1 MITVVIIIVIINI
14 VTVVGT
20 IIFLNKKN
28 IENEEKMLLNQIN
41 ENNQQNFEEN
51 KKKFDEIEKTISLNA
66 KNNLLEGINNLQNK
80 LSENNEKLLLRFNQ
94 LGQNLSGT
102 MNDNN
107 QLLSKNHTENSQL
120 LTSSMNNNIQK
131 LSVRL
136 NENNTALTG
145 VMTENNQNLTKNIN
159 EFKDGLTKNI
169 NENFEKLSQKIEN
182 RLDVMN
188 MKVEERLSKGFEE
201 TTKTF
206 GNVLE
211 RLSKIDEAQK
221 KIEALSSNVVSLQD
235 ILTDK
240 KSRGIF
246 GEIQL
251 YQILSSVFGE
261 KNDKLYQKQYKLSN
275 GNIVDSIIF
284 TPEPLGNIAVDSK
297 FPLEN
302 YRKMFLAMGKDIRVI
317 LIKLADRLHN
327 IRTLKFLKRDRQ
339 IAIAQETIDLY
350 APLANR
356 LGVFSMKW
364 ELEDQAFK
372 YLYPEEYREI
382 VEGIAK
388 KREERL
394 KFIDQI
400 VDEIKINLKKEKIV
414 YIFVD
419 KEKLDAIQEN
429 NQGIIASIN
438 PFEYVEIDEILKEKE
453 IRNEDSFIL
462 VLDKIEDT
470 HNLGA
475 IIRVAEAAGVHGII
489 IPKRNAAGVTPL
501 TIKTSAGAVS
511 HIKIAR
517 VTNIV
522 QTLKELKEKGMWVVG
537 TDLDTDNMYTKTNLT
552 GDMAVVIG
560 NEEKGISRL
569 VKEECDIL
577 VKIPMIGKVQ
587 SLNASVSAG
596 IIIYEI
602 IRQRL
607 EKLG

>member
-14 VTVVGT
+14 VAVVGT
-20 IIFLNKKN
+20 IIFLDKKN

-275 GNIVDSIIF
+275 GTIVDSIIF

-302 YRKMFLAMGKDIRVI
+302 YRKMYNNDLSQIERENARKDFVT
-317 LIKLADRLHN
+317 D
-327 IRTLKFLKRDRQ
+327 
-339 IAIAQETIDLY
+339 
-350 APLANR
+350 
-356 LGVFSMKW
+356 
-364 ELEDQAFK
+364 
-372 YLYPEEYREI
+372 
-382 VEGIAK
+382 
-388 KREERL
+388 
-394 KFIDQI
+394 
-400 VDEIKINLKKEKIV
+400 LKKHI
-414 YIFVD
+414 
-419 KEKLDAIQEN
+419 DAISSKYIIKNETSEQAILFLPAEAIFAEIN
-429 NQGIIASIN
+429 AYHTDIIEYAYKKNVRIASPTTLI
-438 PFEYVEIDEILKEKE
+438 
-453 IRNEDSFIL
+453 S
-462 VLDKIEDT
+462 VLTVIQ
-470 HNLGA
+470 
-475 IIRVAEAAGVHGII
+475 V
-489 IPKRNAAGVTPL
+489 
-501 TIKTSAGAVS
+501 
-511 HIKIAR
+511 
-517 VTNIV
+517 
-522 QTLKELKEKGMWVVG
+522 M
-537 TDLDTDNMYTKTNLT
+537 MTNLER
-552 GDMAVVIG
+552 DKYA
-560 NEEKGISRL
+560 N
-569 VKEECDIL
+569 
-577 VKIPMIGKVQ
+577 
-587 SLNASVSAG
+587 
-596 IIIYEI
+596 IIQQE
-602 IRQRL
+602 L
-607 EKLG
+607 EKLNVEFTRYRTRWDNLQKDIEKVSKDVKEINTTSNKISKRFTEISNAKFEEKTVNNNVENLKILEMEE

>member
-182 RLDVMN
+182 RLDAMN

-275 GNIVDSIIF
+275 GTIVDSIIF

-302 YRKMFLAMGKDIRVI
+302 YRKMYNNELSQIERENARKDFVS
-317 LIKLADRLHN
+317 D
-327 IRTLKFLKRDRQ
+327 
-339 IAIAQETIDLY
+339 
-350 APLANR
+350 
-356 LGVFSMKW
+356 
-364 ELEDQAFK
+364 
-372 YLYPEEYREI
+372 
-382 VEGIAK
+382 
-388 KREERL
+388 
-394 KFIDQI
+394 
-400 VDEIKINLKKEKIV
+400 LKKHI
-414 YIFVD
+414 
-419 KEKLDAIQEN
+419 DAISSKYIIKNETSEQAILFLPAEAIFAEIN
-429 NQGIIASIN
+429 AYHTDIIEYAYKKNVRIASPTTLI
-438 PFEYVEIDEILKEKE
+438 
-453 IRNEDSFIL
+453 S
-462 VLDKIEDT
+462 VLTVIQ
-470 HNLGA
+470 
-475 IIRVAEAAGVHGII
+475 V
-489 IPKRNAAGVTPL
+489 
-501 TIKTSAGAVS
+501 
-511 HIKIAR
+511 
-517 VTNIV
+517 
-522 QTLKELKEKGMWVVG
+522 M
-537 TDLDTDNMYTKTNLT
+537 MTNLER
-552 GDMAVVIG
+552 DKYA
-560 NEEKGISRL
+560 N
-569 VKEECDIL
+569 
-577 VKIPMIGKVQ
+577 
-587 SLNASVSAG
+587 
-596 IIIYEI
+596 IIQQE
-602 IRQRL
+602 L
-607 EKLG
+607 EKLNVEFTRYRTRWDNLQKDIEKVSKDVKEINTTSNKISKRFTEISNAKFEEKTVNNNVENLKILEMEE

>member
-14 VTVVGT
+14 VAVVGT

-302 YRKMFLAMGKDIRVI
+302 YRKMYNNDLSQIERENARKDFVT
-317 LIKLADRLHN
+317 D
-327 IRTLKFLKRDRQ
+327 
-339 IAIAQETIDLY
+339 
-350 APLANR
+350 
-356 LGVFSMKW
+356 
-364 ELEDQAFK
+364 
-372 YLYPEEYREI
+372 
-382 VEGIAK
+382 
-388 KREERL
+388 
-394 KFIDQI
+394 
-400 VDEIKINLKKEKIV
+400 LKKHI
-414 YIFVD
+414 
-419 KEKLDAIQEN
+419 DAISSKYIIKNETSEQAILFLPAEAIFAEIN
-429 NQGIIASIN
+429 AYHTDIIEYAYKKNVRIASPTTLI
-438 PFEYVEIDEILKEKE
+438 
-453 IRNEDSFIL
+453 S
-462 VLDKIEDT
+462 VLTVIQ
-470 HNLGA
+470 
-475 IIRVAEAAGVHGII
+475 V
-489 IPKRNAAGVTPL
+489 
-501 TIKTSAGAVS
+501 
-511 HIKIAR
+511 
-517 VTNIV
+517 
-522 QTLKELKEKGMWVVG
+522 M
-537 TDLDTDNMYTKTNLT
+537 MTNLER
-552 GDMAVVIG
+552 DKYA
-560 NEEKGISRL
+560 N
-569 VKEECDIL
+569 
-577 VKIPMIGKVQ
+577 
-587 SLNASVSAG
+587 
-596 IIIYEI
+596 IIQQE
-602 IRQRL
+602 L
-607 EKLG
+607 EKLNVEFTRYRTRWDNLQKDIEKVSKDVKEINTTSNKISKRFTEISNAKFEEKVVNNNVENLKILEMEE

>member
-145 VMTENNQNLTKNIN
+145 VMTENNQSLTKNIN

-275 GNIVDSIIF
+275 GTIVDSIIF

-302 YRKMFLAMGKDIRVI
+302 YRKMYNNELSQIERENARKDFVS
-317 LIKLADRLHN
+317 D
-327 IRTLKFLKRDRQ
+327 
-339 IAIAQETIDLY
+339 
-350 APLANR
+350 
-356 LGVFSMKW
+356 
-364 ELEDQAFK
+364 
-372 YLYPEEYREI
+372 
-382 VEGIAK
+382 
-388 KREERL
+388 
-394 KFIDQI
+394 
-400 VDEIKINLKKEKIV
+400 LKKHI
-414 YIFVD
+414 
-419 KEKLDAIQEN
+419 DAISSKYIIKNETSEQAILFLPAEAIFAEIN
-429 NQGIIASIN
+429 AYHTNIIEYAYKKNVRIASPTTLI
-438 PFEYVEIDEILKEKE
+438 
-453 IRNEDSFIL
+453 S
-462 VLDKIEDT
+462 VLTVIQ
-470 HNLGA
+470 
-475 IIRVAEAAGVHGII
+475 V
-489 IPKRNAAGVTPL
+489 
-501 TIKTSAGAVS
+501 
-511 HIKIAR
+511 
-517 VTNIV
+517 
-522 QTLKELKEKGMWVVG
+522 M
-537 TDLDTDNMYTKTNLT
+537 MTNLER
-552 GDMAVVIG
+552 DKYA
-560 NEEKGISRL
+560 N
-569 VKEECDIL
+569 
-577 VKIPMIGKVQ
+577 
-587 SLNASVSAG
+587 
-596 IIIYEI
+596 IIQQE
-602 IRQRL
+602 L
-607 EKLG
+607 EKLNVEFTRYRTRWDNLQKDIEKVSKDVKEINTTSNKISKRFTEISNAKFEEKTVNNNVENLKILEMEE

>member
-275 GNIVDSIIF
+275 GTIVDSIIF

-302 YRKMFLAMGKDIRVI
+302 YRKMYNNDLSQIERENARKDFVS
-317 LIKLADRLHN
+317 D
-327 IRTLKFLKRDRQ
+327 
-339 IAIAQETIDLY
+339 
-350 APLANR
+350 
-356 LGVFSMKW
+356 
-364 ELEDQAFK
+364 
-372 YLYPEEYREI
+372 
-382 VEGIAK
+382 
-388 KREERL
+388 
-394 KFIDQI
+394 
-400 VDEIKINLKKEKIV
+400 LKKHI
-414 YIFVD
+414 
-419 KEKLDAIQEN
+419 DAISSKYIIKNETSEQAILFLPAEAIFAEIN
-429 NQGIIASIN
+429 AYHTDIIEYAYKKNVRIASPTTLI
-438 PFEYVEIDEILKEKE
+438 
-453 IRNEDSFIL
+453 S
-462 VLDKIEDT
+462 VLTVIQ
-470 HNLGA
+470 
-475 IIRVAEAAGVHGII
+475 V
-489 IPKRNAAGVTPL
+489 
-501 TIKTSAGAVS
+501 
-511 HIKIAR
+511 
-517 VTNIV
+517 
-522 QTLKELKEKGMWVVG
+522 M
-537 TDLDTDNMYTKTNLT
+537 MTNLER
-552 GDMAVVIG
+552 DKYA
-560 NEEKGISRL
+560 N
-569 VKEECDIL
+569 
-577 VKIPMIGKVQ
+577 
-587 SLNASVSAG
+587 
-596 IIIYEI
+596 IIQQE
-602 IRQRL
+602 L
-607 EKLG
+607 EKLNVEFTRYRTRWDNLQKDIEKVSKDVKKINTTSNKISKRFTEISNAKFEEKTVNNNVENLKILEMEE

>member
-14 VTVVGT
+14 VAVAGT

-94 LGQNLSGT
+94 LGQNLSST

-182 RLDVMN
+182 RLDAMN

-302 YRKMFLAMGKDIRVI
+302 YRKMYNNDLSQIERENARKDFVT
-317 LIKLADRLHN
+317 D
-327 IRTLKFLKRDRQ
+327 
-339 IAIAQETIDLY
+339 
-350 APLANR
+350 
-356 LGVFSMKW
+356 
-364 ELEDQAFK
+364 
-372 YLYPEEYREI
+372 
-382 VEGIAK
+382 
-388 KREERL
+388 
-394 KFIDQI
+394 
-400 VDEIKINLKKEKIV
+400 LKKHI
-414 YIFVD
+414 
-419 KEKLDAIQEN
+419 DAISSKYIIKNETSEQAILFLPAEAIFAEIN
-429 NQGIIASIN
+429 AYHTDIIEYAYKKNVRIASPTTLI
-438 PFEYVEIDEILKEKE
+438 
-453 IRNEDSFIL
+453 S
-462 VLDKIEDT
+462 VLTVIQ
-470 HNLGA
+470 
-475 IIRVAEAAGVHGII
+475 V
-489 IPKRNAAGVTPL
+489 
-501 TIKTSAGAVS
+501 
-511 HIKIAR
+511 
-517 VTNIV
+517 
-522 QTLKELKEKGMWVVG
+522 M
-537 TDLDTDNMYTKTNLT
+537 MTNLER
-552 GDMAVVIG
+552 DKYA
-560 NEEKGISRL
+560 N
-569 VKEECDIL
+569 
-577 VKIPMIGKVQ
+577 
-587 SLNASVSAG
+587 
-596 IIIYEI
+596 IIQQE
-602 IRQRL
+602 L
-607 EKLG
+607 EKLNVEFTRYRTRWDNLQKDIEKVSKDVKEINTTSNKISKRFTEISNAKFEEKTVNNNVENLKILEMEE

>member
-80 LSENNEKLLLRFNQ
+80 LSENNEKLLLGFNQ

-275 GNIVDSIIF
+275 GTIVDSIIF

-302 YRKMFLAMGKDIRVI
+302 YRKMYNNDLSQIERENARKDFVT
-317 LIKLADRLHN
+317 D
-327 IRTLKFLKRDRQ
+327 
-339 IAIAQETIDLY
+339 
-350 APLANR
+350 
-356 LGVFSMKW
+356 
-364 ELEDQAFK
+364 
-372 YLYPEEYREI
+372 
-382 VEGIAK
+382 
-388 KREERL
+388 
-394 KFIDQI
+394 
-400 VDEIKINLKKEKIV
+400 LKKHI
-414 YIFVD
+414 
-419 KEKLDAIQEN
+419 DAISSKYIIKNETSEQAILFLPAEAIFAEIN
-429 NQGIIASIN
+429 AYHTDIIEYAYKKNVRIAS
-438 PFEYVEIDEILKEKE
+438 PTT
-453 IRNEDSFIL
+453 L
-462 VLDKIEDT
+462 VS
-470 HNLGA
+470 
-475 IIRVAEAAGVHGII
+475 V
-489 IPKRNAAGVTPL
+489 L
-501 TIKTSAGAVS
+501 TVIQV
-511 HIKIAR
+511 
-517 VTNIV
+517 
-522 QTLKELKEKGMWVVG
+522 M
-537 TDLDTDNMYTKTNLT
+537 MTNLER
-552 GDMAVVIG
+552 DKYA
-560 NEEKGISRL
+560 N
-569 VKEECDIL
+569 
-577 VKIPMIGKVQ
+577 
-587 SLNASVSAG
+587 
-596 IIIYEI
+596 IIQQE
-602 IRQRL
+602 L
-607 EKLG
+607 EKLNVEFTRYRTRWDNLQKDIEKVSKDVKEINTTSNKISKRFTEISNAKFEEKIGNNNVENLKILEMEE

>member
-80 LSENNEKLLLRFNQ
+80 LSENNEKLLLGFNQ

-182 RLDVMN
+182 RLDAMN

-275 GNIVDSIIF
+275 GTIVDSIIF

-302 YRKMFLAMGKDIRVI
+302 YRKMYNNDLSQIERENARKDFVT
-317 LIKLADRLHN
+317 D
-327 IRTLKFLKRDRQ
+327 
-339 IAIAQETIDLY
+339 
-350 APLANR
+350 
-356 LGVFSMKW
+356 
-364 ELEDQAFK
+364 
-372 YLYPEEYREI
+372 
-382 VEGIAK
+382 
-388 KREERL
+388 
-394 KFIDQI
+394 
-400 VDEIKINLKKEKIV
+400 LKKHI
-414 YIFVD
+414 
-419 KEKLDAIQEN
+419 DAISSKYIIKNETSEQAILFLPAEAIFAEIN
-429 NQGIIASIN
+429 AYHTDIIEYAYKKNVRIASPTTLI
-438 PFEYVEIDEILKEKE
+438 
-453 IRNEDSFIL
+453 S
-462 VLDKIEDT
+462 VLTVIQ
-470 HNLGA
+470 
-475 IIRVAEAAGVHGII
+475 V
-489 IPKRNAAGVTPL
+489 
-501 TIKTSAGAVS
+501 
-511 HIKIAR
+511 
-517 VTNIV
+517 
-522 QTLKELKEKGMWVVG
+522 M
-537 TDLDTDNMYTKTNLT
+537 MTNLER
-552 GDMAVVIG
+552 DKYA
-560 NEEKGISRL
+560 N
-569 VKEECDIL
+569 
-577 VKIPMIGKVQ
+577 
-587 SLNASVSAG
+587 
-596 IIIYEI
+596 IIQQE
-602 IRQRL
+602 L
-607 EKLG
+607 EKLNVEFTRYRTRWDNLQKDIEKVSKDVKEINTTSNKISKRFTEISNAKFEEKTVNNNVENLKILEMEE

>member
-1 MITVVIIIVIINI
+1 
-14 VTVVGT
+14 
-20 IIFLNKKN
+20 
-28 IENEEKMLLNQIN
+28 MLLNQIN

-80 LSENNEKLLLRFNQ
+80 LSENNEKLLLGFNQ

-246 GEIQL
+246 GVIQL

-275 GNIVDSIIF
+275 GTIVDSIIF

-302 YRKMFLAMGKDIRVI
+302 YRKMYNNDLSQIERENARKDFVT
-317 LIKLADRLHN
+317 D
-327 IRTLKFLKRDRQ
+327 
-339 IAIAQETIDLY
+339 
-350 APLANR
+350 
-356 LGVFSMKW
+356 
-364 ELEDQAFK
+364 
-372 YLYPEEYREI
+372 
-382 VEGIAK
+382 
-388 KREERL
+388 
-394 KFIDQI
+394 
-400 VDEIKINLKKEKIV
+400 LKKHI
-414 YIFVD
+414 
-419 KEKLDAIQEN
+419 DAISSKYIIKNETSEQAILFLPAEAIFAEIN
-429 NQGIIASIN
+429 AYHTDIIEYAYKKNVRIASPTTLI
-438 PFEYVEIDEILKEKE
+438 
-453 IRNEDSFIL
+453 S
-462 VLDKIEDT
+462 VLTVIQ
-470 HNLGA
+470 
-475 IIRVAEAAGVHGII
+475 V
-489 IPKRNAAGVTPL
+489 
-501 TIKTSAGAVS
+501 
-511 HIKIAR
+511 
-517 VTNIV
+517 
-522 QTLKELKEKGMWVVG
+522 M
-537 TDLDTDNMYTKTNLT
+537 MTNLER
-552 GDMAVVIG
+552 DKYA
-560 NEEKGISRL
+560 N
-569 VKEECDIL
+569 
-577 VKIPMIGKVQ
+577 
-587 SLNASVSAG
+587 
-596 IIIYEI
+596 IIQQE
-602 IRQRL
+602 L
-607 EKLG
+607 EKLNVEFTRYRTRWDNLQKDIEKVSKDVKEINTTSNKISKRFTEISNAKFEEKVVNNNVENLKILEMEE

>member
-28 IENEEKMLLNQIN
+28 IENEEKMLLNQIT

-131 LSVRL
+131 LSVHL

-169 NENFEKLSQKIEN
+169 NENFEKLSQKIKN
-182 RLDVMN
+182 RLDAMN

-275 GNIVDSIIF
+275 GTIVDSIIF

-302 YRKMFLAMGKDIRVI
+302 YRKMYNNELSQIERENARKDFVS
-317 LIKLADRLHN
+317 D
-327 IRTLKFLKRDRQ
+327 
-339 IAIAQETIDLY
+339 
-350 APLANR
+350 
-356 LGVFSMKW
+356 
-364 ELEDQAFK
+364 
-372 YLYPEEYREI
+372 
-382 VEGIAK
+382 
-388 KREERL
+388 
-394 KFIDQI
+394 
-400 VDEIKINLKKEKIV
+400 LKKHI
-414 YIFVD
+414 
-419 KEKLDAIQEN
+419 DAISSKYIIKNETSEQAILFLPAEAIFAEIN
-429 NQGIIASIN
+429 AYHTDIIEYAYKKNVRIASPTTLI
-438 PFEYVEIDEILKEKE
+438 
-453 IRNEDSFIL
+453 S
-462 VLDKIEDT
+462 VLTVIQ
-470 HNLGA
+470 
-475 IIRVAEAAGVHGII
+475 V
-489 IPKRNAAGVTPL
+489 
-501 TIKTSAGAVS
+501 
-511 HIKIAR
+511 
-517 VTNIV
+517 
-522 QTLKELKEKGMWVVG
+522 M
-537 TDLDTDNMYTKTNLT
+537 MTNLER
-552 GDMAVVIG
+552 DKYA
-560 NEEKGISRL
+560 N
-569 VKEECDIL
+569 
-577 VKIPMIGKVQ
+577 
-587 SLNASVSAG
+587 
-596 IIIYEI
+596 IIQQE
-602 IRQRL
+602 L
-607 EKLG
+607 EKLNVEFTRYRTRWDNLQKDIEKVSKDVKEINTTSNKISKRFTEISNAKFEEKVVNNNVENLKILEMEE

>member
-1 MITVVIIIVIINI
+1 MITIVIIIVIINI
-14 VTVVGT
+14 VAVVGT

-107 QLLSKNHTENSQL
+107 QLLSKNHTENSQF

-275 GNIVDSIIF
+275 GTIVDSIIF

-302 YRKMFLAMGKDIRVI
+302 YRKMYNNDLSQIERENARKDFVT
-317 LIKLADRLHN
+317 D
-327 IRTLKFLKRDRQ
+327 
-339 IAIAQETIDLY
+339 
-350 APLANR
+350 
-356 LGVFSMKW
+356 
-364 ELEDQAFK
+364 
-372 YLYPEEYREI
+372 
-382 VEGIAK
+382 
-388 KREERL
+388 
-394 KFIDQI
+394 
-400 VDEIKINLKKEKIV
+400 LKKHI
-414 YIFVD
+414 
-419 KEKLDAIQEN
+419 DAISSKYIIKNETSEQAILFLPAEAIFAEIN
-429 NQGIIASIN
+429 AYHTDIIEYAYKKNVRIASPTTLI
-438 PFEYVEIDEILKEKE
+438 
-453 IRNEDSFIL
+453 S
-462 VLDKIEDT
+462 VLTVIQ
-470 HNLGA
+470 
-475 IIRVAEAAGVHGII
+475 V
-489 IPKRNAAGVTPL
+489 
-501 TIKTSAGAVS
+501 
-511 HIKIAR
+511 
-517 VTNIV
+517 
-522 QTLKELKEKGMWVVG
+522 M
-537 TDLDTDNMYTKTNLT
+537 MTNLER
-552 GDMAVVIG
+552 DKYA
-560 NEEKGISRL
+560 N
-569 VKEECDIL
+569 
-577 VKIPMIGKVQ
+577 
-587 SLNASVSAG
+587 
-596 IIIYEI
+596 IIQQE
-602 IRQRL
+602 L
-607 EKLG
+607 EKLNVEFTRYRTRWDNLQKDIEKVSKDVKEINTTSNKISKRFTEISNAKFEEKTVNNNVENLKILEMEE

>member
-182 RLDVMN
+182 RLDAMN

-302 YRKMFLAMGKDIRVI
+302 YRKMYNNDLSQIERENARKDFVTDLKKHIDAISSKYIIKNETSEQAILFLPAEAIFAEINAYHTDIIEYAYKKNVRIASPTTLISVLTVIQVMMTNLERDKYANIIQQELEKLNVEFTRYRTRWDNLQKDIEKVSKDVKEINTTSNKISKRFTEI
-317 LIKLADRLHN
+317 SNA
-327 IRTLKFLKRDRQ
+327 KF
-339 IAIAQETIDLY
+339 E
-350 APLANR
+350 
-356 LGVFSMKW
+356 
-364 ELEDQAFK
+364 
-372 YLYPEEYREI
+372 
-382 VEGIAK
+382 
-388 KREERL
+388 
-394 KFIDQI
+394 
-400 VDEIKINLKKEKIV
+400 EKIV
-414 YIFVD
+414 NNNV
-419 KEKLDAIQEN
+419 EN
-429 NQGIIASIN
+429 LK
-438 PFEYVEIDEILKEKE
+438 ILE
-453 IRNEDSFIL
+453 
-462 VLDKIEDT
+462 
-470 HNLGA
+470 
-475 IIRVAEAAGVHGII
+475 
-489 IPKRNAAGVTPL
+489 
-501 TIKTSAGAVS
+501 
-511 HIKIAR
+511 
-517 VTNIV
+517 
-522 QTLKELKEKGMWVVG
+522 M
-537 TDLDTDNMYTKTNLT
+537 
-552 GDMAVVIG
+552 
-560 NEEKGISRL
+560 EE
-569 VKEECDIL
+569 
-577 VKIPMIGKVQ
+577 
-587 SLNASVSAG
+587 
-596 IIIYEI
+596 
-602 IRQRL
+602 
-607 EKLG
+607 

>member
-14 VTVVGT
+14 VAVVGT

-182 RLDVMN
+182 RLDAMN

-302 YRKMFLAMGKDIRVI
+302 YRKMYNNDLSQIERENARKDFVTDLKKHIDAISSKYIIKNETSEQAILFLPAEAIFAEINAYHTDIIEYAYKKNVRIASPTTLISVLTVIQVMMTNLERDKYANIIQQELEKLNVEFTRYRTRWDNLQKDIEKVSKDVKEINTTSNKISKRFTEI
-317 LIKLADRLHN
+317 SNA
-327 IRTLKFLKRDRQ
+327 KF
-339 IAIAQETIDLY
+339 
-350 APLANR
+350 
-356 LGVFSMKW
+356 
-364 ELEDQAFK
+364 
-372 YLYPEEYREI
+372 
-382 VEGIAK
+382 
-388 KREERL
+388 
-394 KFIDQI
+394 
-400 VDEIKINLKKEKIV
+400 KEKIV
-414 YIFVD
+414 NNNV
-419 KEKLDAIQEN
+419 EN
-429 NQGIIASIN
+429 LK
-438 PFEYVEIDEILKEKE
+438 ILE
-453 IRNEDSFIL
+453 
-462 VLDKIEDT
+462 
-470 HNLGA
+470 
-475 IIRVAEAAGVHGII
+475 
-489 IPKRNAAGVTPL
+489 
-501 TIKTSAGAVS
+501 
-511 HIKIAR
+511 
-517 VTNIV
+517 
-522 QTLKELKEKGMWVVG
+522 M
-537 TDLDTDNMYTKTNLT
+537 
-552 GDMAVVIG
+552 
-560 NEEKGISRL
+560 EE
-569 VKEECDIL
+569 
-577 VKIPMIGKVQ
+577 
-587 SLNASVSAG
+587 
-596 IIIYEI
+596 
-602 IRQRL
+602 
-607 EKLG
+607 

>member
-206 GNVLE
+206 GNILE

-275 GNIVDSIIF
+275 GTIVDSIIF

-302 YRKMFLAMGKDIRVI
+302 YRKMYNNDLSQIERENARKDFVT
-317 LIKLADRLHN
+317 D
-327 IRTLKFLKRDRQ
+327 
-339 IAIAQETIDLY
+339 
-350 APLANR
+350 
-356 LGVFSMKW
+356 
-364 ELEDQAFK
+364 
-372 YLYPEEYREI
+372 
-382 VEGIAK
+382 
-388 KREERL
+388 
-394 KFIDQI
+394 
-400 VDEIKINLKKEKIV
+400 LKKHI
-414 YIFVD
+414 
-419 KEKLDAIQEN
+419 DAISSKYIIKNETSEQAILFLPAEAIFAEIN
-429 NQGIIASIN
+429 AYHTDIIEYAYKKNVRIASPTTLI
-438 PFEYVEIDEILKEKE
+438 
-453 IRNEDSFIL
+453 S
-462 VLDKIEDT
+462 VLTVIQ
-470 HNLGA
+470 
-475 IIRVAEAAGVHGII
+475 V
-489 IPKRNAAGVTPL
+489 
-501 TIKTSAGAVS
+501 
-511 HIKIAR
+511 
-517 VTNIV
+517 
-522 QTLKELKEKGMWVVG
+522 M
-537 TDLDTDNMYTKTNLT
+537 MTNLER
-552 GDMAVVIG
+552 DKYA
-560 NEEKGISRL
+560 N
-569 VKEECDIL
+569 
-577 VKIPMIGKVQ
+577 
-587 SLNASVSAG
+587 
-596 IIIYEI
+596 IIQQE
-602 IRQRL
+602 L
-607 EKLG
+607 EKLNVEFTRYRTRWDNLQKDIEKVSKDVKEINTTSNKISKRFTEISNAKFEEKVVNNNVENLKILEMEE

>member
-182 RLDVMN
+182 RLDAMN

-302 YRKMFLAMGKDIRVI
+302 YRKMYNNDLSQIERENARKDFVT
-317 LIKLADRLHN
+317 D
-327 IRTLKFLKRDRQ
+327 
-339 IAIAQETIDLY
+339 
-350 APLANR
+350 
-356 LGVFSMKW
+356 
-364 ELEDQAFK
+364 
-372 YLYPEEYREI
+372 
-382 VEGIAK
+382 
-388 KREERL
+388 
-394 KFIDQI
+394 
-400 VDEIKINLKKEKIV
+400 LKKHI
-414 YIFVD
+414 
-419 KEKLDAIQEN
+419 DAISSKYIIKNETSEQAILFLPAEAIFAEIN
-429 NQGIIASIN
+429 AYHTDIIEYAYKKNVRIASPTTLI
-438 PFEYVEIDEILKEKE
+438 
-453 IRNEDSFIL
+453 S
-462 VLDKIEDT
+462 VLTVIQ
-470 HNLGA
+470 
-475 IIRVAEAAGVHGII
+475 V
-489 IPKRNAAGVTPL
+489 
-501 TIKTSAGAVS
+501 
-511 HIKIAR
+511 
-517 VTNIV
+517 
-522 QTLKELKEKGMWVVG
+522 M
-537 TDLDTDNMYTKTNLT
+537 MTNLER
-552 GDMAVVIG
+552 DKYA
-560 NEEKGISRL
+560 N
-569 VKEECDIL
+569 
-577 VKIPMIGKVQ
+577 
-587 SLNASVSAG
+587 
-596 IIIYEI
+596 IIQQE
-602 IRQRL
+602 L
-607 EKLG
+607 EKLNVEFTRYRTRWDNLQKDIEKVSKDVKEINTTSNKISKRFTEISNAKFEEKTVNNNVENLKILGMEE

>member
-1 MITVVIIIVIINI
+1 MITVIIIIVIINI

-28 IENEEKMLLNQIN
+28 NENEEKMLLNQIN

-275 GNIVDSIIF
+275 GTIVDSIIF

-302 YRKMFLAMGKDIRVI
+302 YRKMYNNDLSQIERENARKDFVT
-317 LIKLADRLHN
+317 D
-327 IRTLKFLKRDRQ
+327 
-339 IAIAQETIDLY
+339 
-350 APLANR
+350 
-356 LGVFSMKW
+356 
-364 ELEDQAFK
+364 
-372 YLYPEEYREI
+372 
-382 VEGIAK
+382 
-388 KREERL
+388 
-394 KFIDQI
+394 
-400 VDEIKINLKKEKIV
+400 LKKHI
-414 YIFVD
+414 
-419 KEKLDAIQEN
+419 DAISSKYIIKNETSEQAILFLPAEAIFAEIN
-429 NQGIIASIN
+429 AYHTDIIEYAYKKNVRIASPTTLI
-438 PFEYVEIDEILKEKE
+438 
-453 IRNEDSFIL
+453 S
-462 VLDKIEDT
+462 VLTVIQ
-470 HNLGA
+470 
-475 IIRVAEAAGVHGII
+475 V
-489 IPKRNAAGVTPL
+489 
-501 TIKTSAGAVS
+501 
-511 HIKIAR
+511 
-517 VTNIV
+517 
-522 QTLKELKEKGMWVVG
+522 M
-537 TDLDTDNMYTKTNLT
+537 MTNLER
-552 GDMAVVIG
+552 DKYA
-560 NEEKGISRL
+560 N
-569 VKEECDIL
+569 
-577 VKIPMIGKVQ
+577 
-587 SLNASVSAG
+587 
-596 IIIYEI
+596 IIQQE
-602 IRQRL
+602 L
-607 EKLG
+607 EKLNVEFTRYRTRWDNLQKDIEKVSKDVKEINTTSNKISKRFTEISNAKFEEKTVNNNVENLKILGMEE

>member
-41 ENNQQNFEEN
+41 ENNQQSFEEN

-302 YRKMFLAMGKDIRVI
+302 YRKMYNNDLSQIERENARKDFVT
-317 LIKLADRLHN
+317 D
-327 IRTLKFLKRDRQ
+327 
-339 IAIAQETIDLY
+339 
-350 APLANR
+350 
-356 LGVFSMKW
+356 
-364 ELEDQAFK
+364 
-372 YLYPEEYREI
+372 
-382 VEGIAK
+382 
-388 KREERL
+388 
-394 KFIDQI
+394 
-400 VDEIKINLKKEKIV
+400 LKKHI
-414 YIFVD
+414 
-419 KEKLDAIQEN
+419 DAISSKYIIKNETSEQAILFLPAEAIFAEIN
-429 NQGIIASIN
+429 AYHTDIIEYAYKKNVRIAS
-438 PFEYVEIDEILKEKE
+438 PTT
-453 IRNEDSFIL
+453 L
-462 VLDKIEDT
+462 VS
-470 HNLGA
+470 
-475 IIRVAEAAGVHGII
+475 V
-489 IPKRNAAGVTPL
+489 L
-501 TIKTSAGAVS
+501 TVIQV
-511 HIKIAR
+511 
-517 VTNIV
+517 
-522 QTLKELKEKGMWVVG
+522 M
-537 TDLDTDNMYTKTNLT
+537 MTNLER
-552 GDMAVVIG
+552 DKYA
-560 NEEKGISRL
+560 N
-569 VKEECDIL
+569 
-577 VKIPMIGKVQ
+577 
-587 SLNASVSAG
+587 
-596 IIIYEI
+596 IIQQE
-602 IRQRL
+602 L
-607 EKLG
+607 EKLNVEFARYRTRWDNLQKDIEKVSKDVKEINTTSNKISKRFTEISNAKFEEKIGNNNVENLKILEMEE

>member
-28 IENEEKMLLNQIN
+28 IENEKKMLLNQIN

-80 LSENNEKLLLRFNQ
+80 LSENNEKLLLGFNQ

-107 QLLSKNHTENSQL
+107 QLLSKNHTENSQF

-302 YRKMFLAMGKDIRVI
+302 YRKMYNNDLSQIERENARKDFVT
-317 LIKLADRLHN
+317 D
-327 IRTLKFLKRDRQ
+327 
-339 IAIAQETIDLY
+339 
-350 APLANR
+350 
-356 LGVFSMKW
+356 
-364 ELEDQAFK
+364 
-372 YLYPEEYREI
+372 
-382 VEGIAK
+382 
-388 KREERL
+388 
-394 KFIDQI
+394 
-400 VDEIKINLKKEKIV
+400 LKKHI
-414 YIFVD
+414 
-419 KEKLDAIQEN
+419 DAISSKYIIKNETSEQAILFLPAEAIFAEIN
-429 NQGIIASIN
+429 AYHTDIIEYAYKKNVRIASPTTLI
-438 PFEYVEIDEILKEKE
+438 
-453 IRNEDSFIL
+453 S
-462 VLDKIEDT
+462 VLTVIQ
-470 HNLGA
+470 
-475 IIRVAEAAGVHGII
+475 V
-489 IPKRNAAGVTPL
+489 
-501 TIKTSAGAVS
+501 
-511 HIKIAR
+511 
-517 VTNIV
+517 
-522 QTLKELKEKGMWVVG
+522 M
-537 TDLDTDNMYTKTNLT
+537 MTNLER
-552 GDMAVVIG
+552 DKYA
-560 NEEKGISRL
+560 N
-569 VKEECDIL
+569 
-577 VKIPMIGKVQ
+577 
-587 SLNASVSAG
+587 
-596 IIIYEI
+596 IIQQE
-602 IRQRL
+602 L
-607 EKLG
+607 EKLNVEFTRYRTRWDNLQKDIEKVSKDVKEINTTSNKISKRFTEISNAKFEEKTVNNNVENLKILEMEE

>member
-20 IIFLNKKN
+20 IIFL
-28 IENEEKMLLNQIN
+28 
-41 ENNQQNFEEN
+41 N

-275 GNIVDSIIF
+275 GTIVDSIIF

-302 YRKMFLAMGKDIRVI
+302 YRKMYNNDLSQIERENARKDFVT
-317 LIKLADRLHN
+317 D
-327 IRTLKFLKRDRQ
+327 
-339 IAIAQETIDLY
+339 
-350 APLANR
+350 
-356 LGVFSMKW
+356 
-364 ELEDQAFK
+364 
-372 YLYPEEYREI
+372 
-382 VEGIAK
+382 
-388 KREERL
+388 
-394 KFIDQI
+394 
-400 VDEIKINLKKEKIV
+400 LKKHI
-414 YIFVD
+414 
-419 KEKLDAIQEN
+419 DAISSKYIIKNETSEQAILFLPAEAIFAEIN
-429 NQGIIASIN
+429 AYHTDIIEYAYKKNVRIASPTTLI
-438 PFEYVEIDEILKEKE
+438 
-453 IRNEDSFIL
+453 S
-462 VLDKIEDT
+462 VLTVIQ
-470 HNLGA
+470 
-475 IIRVAEAAGVHGII
+475 V
-489 IPKRNAAGVTPL
+489 
-501 TIKTSAGAVS
+501 
-511 HIKIAR
+511 
-517 VTNIV
+517 
-522 QTLKELKEKGMWVVG
+522 M
-537 TDLDTDNMYTKTNLT
+537 MTNLER
-552 GDMAVVIG
+552 DKYA
-560 NEEKGISRL
+560 N
-569 VKEECDIL
+569 
-577 VKIPMIGKVQ
+577 
-587 SLNASVSAG
+587 
-596 IIIYEI
+596 IIQQE
-602 IRQRL
+602 L
-607 EKLG
+607 EKLNVEFTRYRTRWDNLQKDIEKVSKDVKEINTTSNKISKRFTEISNAKFEEKIGNNNVENLKILEMEE

>member
-275 GNIVDSIIF
+275 GTIVNSIIF

-302 YRKMFLAMGKDIRVI
+302 YRKMYNNDLSQIERENARKDFVT
-317 LIKLADRLHN
+317 D
-327 IRTLKFLKRDRQ
+327 
-339 IAIAQETIDLY
+339 
-350 APLANR
+350 
-356 LGVFSMKW
+356 
-364 ELEDQAFK
+364 
-372 YLYPEEYREI
+372 
-382 VEGIAK
+382 
-388 KREERL
+388 
-394 KFIDQI
+394 
-400 VDEIKINLKKEKIV
+400 LKKHI
-414 YIFVD
+414 
-419 KEKLDAIQEN
+419 DAISSKYIIKNETSEQAILFLPAEAIFAEIN
-429 NQGIIASIN
+429 AYHTDIIEYAYKKNVRIASPTTLI
-438 PFEYVEIDEILKEKE
+438 
-453 IRNEDSFIL
+453 S
-462 VLDKIEDT
+462 VLTVIQ
-470 HNLGA
+470 
-475 IIRVAEAAGVHGII
+475 V
-489 IPKRNAAGVTPL
+489 
-501 TIKTSAGAVS
+501 
-511 HIKIAR
+511 
-517 VTNIV
+517 
-522 QTLKELKEKGMWVVG
+522 M
-537 TDLDTDNMYTKTNLT
+537 MTNLER
-552 GDMAVVIG
+552 DKYA
-560 NEEKGISRL
+560 N
-569 VKEECDIL
+569 
-577 VKIPMIGKVQ
+577 
-587 SLNASVSAG
+587 
-596 IIIYEI
+596 IIQQE
-602 IRQRL
+602 L
-607 EKLG
+607 EKLNVEFTRYRTRWDNLQKDIEKVSKDVKEINTTSNKISKRFTEISNAKFEEKTVNNNVENLKILGMEE

>member
-182 RLDVMN
+182 RLDAMN

-302 YRKMFLAMGKDIRVI
+302 YRKMYNNDLSQIERENARKDFVT
-317 LIKLADRLHN
+317 D
-327 IRTLKFLKRDRQ
+327 
-339 IAIAQETIDLY
+339 
-350 APLANR
+350 
-356 LGVFSMKW
+356 
-364 ELEDQAFK
+364 
-372 YLYPEEYREI
+372 
-382 VEGIAK
+382 
-388 KREERL
+388 
-394 KFIDQI
+394 
-400 VDEIKINLKKEKIV
+400 LKKHI
-414 YIFVD
+414 
-419 KEKLDAIQEN
+419 DAISSKYIIKNETSEQAILFLPAEAIFAEIN
-429 NQGIIASIN
+429 AYHTDIIEYAYKKNVRIAS
-438 PFEYVEIDEILKEKE
+438 PTT
-453 IRNEDSFIL
+453 L
-462 VLDKIEDT
+462 VS
-470 HNLGA
+470 
-475 IIRVAEAAGVHGII
+475 V
-489 IPKRNAAGVTPL
+489 L
-501 TIKTSAGAVS
+501 TVIQV
-511 HIKIAR
+511 
-517 VTNIV
+517 
-522 QTLKELKEKGMWVVG
+522 M
-537 TDLDTDNMYTKTNLT
+537 MTNLER
-552 GDMAVVIG
+552 DKYA
-560 NEEKGISRL
+560 N
-569 VKEECDIL
+569 
-577 VKIPMIGKVQ
+577 
-587 SLNASVSAG
+587 
-596 IIIYEI
+596 IIQQE
-602 IRQRL
+602 L
-607 EKLG
+607 EKLNVEFTRYRTRWDNLQKDIEKVSKDVKEINTTSNKISKRFTEISNAKFEEKTVNNNVENLKILGMEE

>member
-28 IENEEKMLLNQIN
+28 IENEEKILLNQIN

-80 LSENNEKLLLRFNQ
+80 LSENNEKLLLGFNQ

-145 VMTENNQNLTKNIN
+145 VMTENNQSLTKNIN

-182 RLDVMN
+182 RLDAMN

-275 GNIVDSIIF
+275 GTIVDSIIF

-302 YRKMFLAMGKDIRVI
+302 YRKMYNNDLSQIERENARKD
-317 LIKLADRLHN
+317 
-327 IRTLKFLKRDRQ
+327 F
-339 IAIAQETIDLY
+339 ETD
-350 APLANR
+350 
-356 LGVFSMKW
+356 
-364 ELEDQAFK
+364 
-372 YLYPEEYREI
+372 
-382 VEGIAK
+382 
-388 KREERL
+388 
-394 KFIDQI
+394 
-400 VDEIKINLKKEKIV
+400 LKKHI
-414 YIFVD
+414 
-419 KEKLDAIQEN
+419 DAISSKYIIKNETSEQAILFLPAEAIFAEIN
-429 NQGIIASIN
+429 AYHTDIIEYAYKKNVRIASPTTLIS
-438 PFEYVEIDEILKEKE
+438 V
-453 IRNEDSFIL
+453 
-462 VLDKIEDT
+462 
-470 HNLGA
+470 
-475 IIRVAEAAGVHGII
+475 
-489 IPKRNAAGVTPL
+489 L
-501 TIKTSAGAVS
+501 TIIQV
-511 HIKIAR
+511 
-517 VTNIV
+517 
-522 QTLKELKEKGMWVVG
+522 M
-537 TDLDTDNMYTKTNLT
+537 MTNLER
-552 GDMAVVIG
+552 DKYA
-560 NEEKGISRL
+560 N
-569 VKEECDIL
+569 
-577 VKIPMIGKVQ
+577 
-587 SLNASVSAG
+587 
-596 IIIYEI
+596 IIQQE
-602 IRQRL
+602 L
-607 EKLG
+607 EKLNVEFTRYRTRWDNLQKDIEKVSKDVKEINTTSNKISKRFTEISNAKFEEKIGNNNVENLKILEMEE

>member
-80 LSENNEKLLLRFNQ
+80 LSENNEKLLLGFNQ

-182 RLDVMN
+182 RLDIMN

-302 YRKMFLAMGKDIRVI
+302 YRKMYNNDLSQIERENARKDFVT
-317 LIKLADRLHN
+317 D
-327 IRTLKFLKRDRQ
+327 
-339 IAIAQETIDLY
+339 
-350 APLANR
+350 
-356 LGVFSMKW
+356 
-364 ELEDQAFK
+364 
-372 YLYPEEYREI
+372 
-382 VEGIAK
+382 
-388 KREERL
+388 
-394 KFIDQI
+394 
-400 VDEIKINLKKEKIV
+400 LKKHI
-414 YIFVD
+414 
-419 KEKLDAIQEN
+419 DAISSKYIIKNETSEQAILFLPAEAIFAEIN
-429 NQGIIASIN
+429 AYHTDIIEYAYKKNVRIASPTTLI
-438 PFEYVEIDEILKEKE
+438 
-453 IRNEDSFIL
+453 S
-462 VLDKIEDT
+462 VLTVIQ
-470 HNLGA
+470 
-475 IIRVAEAAGVHGII
+475 V
-489 IPKRNAAGVTPL
+489 
-501 TIKTSAGAVS
+501 
-511 HIKIAR
+511 
-517 VTNIV
+517 
-522 QTLKELKEKGMWVVG
+522 M
-537 TDLDTDNMYTKTNLT
+537 MTNLER
-552 GDMAVVIG
+552 DKYA
-560 NEEKGISRL
+560 N
-569 VKEECDIL
+569 
-577 VKIPMIGKVQ
+577 
-587 SLNASVSAG
+587 
-596 IIIYEI
+596 IIQQE
-602 IRQRL
+602 L
-607 EKLG
+607 EKLNVEFTRYRTRWDNLQKDIEKVSKDVKEINTTSNKISKRFTEISNAKFEEKTVNNNVENLKILEMEE

>member
-80 LSENNEKLLLRFNQ
+80 LSENNEKLLLGFNQ

-182 RLDVMN
+182 RLDAMN

-275 GNIVDSIIF
+275 GTIVDSIIF

-302 YRKMFLAMGKDIRVI
+302 YRKMYNNDLSQIERENARKDFVT
-317 LIKLADRLHN
+317 D
-327 IRTLKFLKRDRQ
+327 
-339 IAIAQETIDLY
+339 
-350 APLANR
+350 
-356 LGVFSMKW
+356 
-364 ELEDQAFK
+364 
-372 YLYPEEYREI
+372 
-382 VEGIAK
+382 
-388 KREERL
+388 
-394 KFIDQI
+394 
-400 VDEIKINLKKEKIV
+400 LKKHI
-414 YIFVD
+414 
-419 KEKLDAIQEN
+419 DAISSKYIIKNETSEQAILFLPAEAIFAEIN
-429 NQGIIASIN
+429 AYHTDIIEYAYKKNVRIASQTTLI
-438 PFEYVEIDEILKEKE
+438 
-453 IRNEDSFIL
+453 S
-462 VLDKIEDT
+462 VLTVIQ
-470 HNLGA
+470 
-475 IIRVAEAAGVHGII
+475 V
-489 IPKRNAAGVTPL
+489 
-501 TIKTSAGAVS
+501 
-511 HIKIAR
+511 
-517 VTNIV
+517 
-522 QTLKELKEKGMWVVG
+522 M
-537 TDLDTDNMYTKTNLT
+537 MTNLER
-552 GDMAVVIG
+552 DKYA
-560 NEEKGISRL
+560 N
-569 VKEECDIL
+569 
-577 VKIPMIGKVQ
+577 
-587 SLNASVSAG
+587 
-596 IIIYEI
+596 IIQQE
-602 IRQRL
+602 L
-607 EKLG
+607 EKLNVEFTRYRTRWDNLQKDIEKVSKDVKEINTTSNKISKRFTEISNAKFEEKTVNNNVENLKILEMEE